1 MYAQGLVDAAGVC
14 CYGTVDTF
22 GVCNGWDASG
32 QIAVTLLAASA
43 SLASTSAVAGYLG
56 TSTDTVQAVTTPDG
70 CVVPHCNSMAVLT
83 TLLCFDQA

>member
-32 QIAVTLLAASA
+32 QIAVTLLAVSA

-83 TLLCFDQA
+83 TLLCFDLA